1 MMGASNESVPE
12 MVIDDMLYI
21 HLIPHSCHVFFLIFI
36 VFIAFHRFS
45 YVFHRFSYVFHR
57 FS

>member
-45 YVFHRFSYVFHR
+45 YVFHRFS
-57 FS
+57 